1 MVTESRGILIYHLNV
16 ASMKFIERNLK
27 FRESDDP
34 IIVISVFNSH
44 KKRLFVFVFVIHICL
59 GVSEYGGT

>member
-1 MVTESRGILIYHLNV
+1 MVTESRGIIIYHLNV
-16 ASMKFIERNLK
+16 ASMKFIERNLN
-27 FRESDDP
+27 FRESGDP

-44 KKRLFVFVFVIHICL
+44 KKRLFVFVFVINICL